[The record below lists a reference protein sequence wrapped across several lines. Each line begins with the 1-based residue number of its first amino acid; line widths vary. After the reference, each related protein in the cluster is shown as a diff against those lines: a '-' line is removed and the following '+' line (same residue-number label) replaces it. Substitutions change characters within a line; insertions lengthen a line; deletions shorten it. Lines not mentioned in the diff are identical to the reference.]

1 MHEFSLTDPD
11 FQRFPYPL
19 YTVMRQNEAPFWHGP
34 SQMWIA
40 ARYEDVSAL
49 LRDRRL
55 GRTTAQIQD
64 EPALPAELEPF
75 RRLSQH
81 SLFDKEPPDHTR
93 LRSLVSGAFTPRRV
107 EALRPKIEAAAAA
120 LLNLALQRQEFD
132 LLEDYAVPLPVT
144 VIADLLGIPAGDRH
158 RLRPWSADI
167 VAMYELTH
175 TTEQEQKAVLAAE
188 EFWEYLRWLADE
200 RRRYPQDDLLSALA
214 FASDPLSG
222 ARLSEAELI
231 ATCILLL
238 NAGHEAT
245 VNGFG
250 NGMYALLQ
258 HPALF
263 EQLRT
268 QATPKRIQ
276 LAVEE
281 MLRYDTPLQLFKRW
295 VLEELVYK
303 DQTMKQGEQVALF
316 FGSANRDPARFDQP
330 EALLLERQ
338 DNPHLTFGAGIHF
351 CLGAPLAR
359 LELNIALSQVL
370 HRTAHFEL
378 AEQPTWRSS
387 LVIRGLKSLR
397 IRCGK

>member
-11 FQRFPYPL
+11 FQRFPYSL
-19 YTVMRQNEAPFWHGP
+19 YTVMRRNEAPFWHGP